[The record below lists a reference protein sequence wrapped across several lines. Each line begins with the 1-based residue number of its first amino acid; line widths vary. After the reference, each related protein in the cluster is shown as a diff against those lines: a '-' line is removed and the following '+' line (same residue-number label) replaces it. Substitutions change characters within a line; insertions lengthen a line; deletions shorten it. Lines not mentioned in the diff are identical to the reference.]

1 MDGTV
6 STTFGLFDQE
16 NKLELLN
23 LADAEVRYQRC
34 FYDDAEAKRQ
44 FVQLQK
50 ETPWRQDSIKVWGK
64 EHLQPRLTAWH
75 GDHGAG
81 YTYSGLR
88 MEPQP
93 WSALLLSIKADLEV
107 AAGTRF
113 NSVLINLYR
122 DERDSVGW
130 HSDDETE
137 LGKHPV
143 IASLSLG
150 ATRTFKMKHKA
161 RKQEKV
167 LQIDLTHGSLL
178 VMSGSTQQF
187 WMHAVDKERVPTQPR
202 INLTFRTIYPQNQG

>member
-1 MDGTV
+1 MDSAV
-6 STTFGLFDQE
+6 STSFDLFDLD

-34 FYDDAEAKRQ
+34 FYDDAEAARH
-44 FVQLQK
+44 FVKLQK

-88 MEPQP
+88 MEPAP
-93 WSALLLSIKADLEV
+93 WSSHLLAIKADIEA

-130 HSDDETE
+130 HSDDEAE
-137 LGKHPV
+137 LGTHPV

-150 ATRTFKMKHKA
+150 ATRTFKMKHKM

-167 LQIDLTHGSLL
+167 LHIDLTHGSLL
-178 VMSGSTQQF
+178 VMSGRTQQC
-187 WMHAVDKERVPTQPR
+187 WMHAVDKERVPTRPR
-202 INLTFRTIYPQNQG
+202 INLTFRSIYPQNQG